1 MTQKILSTHIV
12 KDDSTSPVIP
22 EIGEIIEVEIDVIMV
37 HEQLGGRIAPEYEKL
52 GLDYIK
58 HPERVVFILDHW
70 VPSPTIDASN
80 MHIRANEFAKKYKIE
95 NILGENKGICHTV
108 LPEQGFIAP
117 GMIAIGSDSHTTTY
131 GAFNC
136 FSTGVGATDICNAFA
151 TGTLWFKVP
160 EPLHLIIKKSTFEKG
175 VFAKDLALSLLE
187 EYGVD
192 DLIYQAM
199 EFSGPGLRNLTISSR
214 VTLANMSVE
223 MGAKNAIFEFDSITE
238 NWLLQNSYYLSRHG
252 EHFNSISCDEIVEG
266 KSKTID
272 LSTIQPMIAKP
283 YSPDNVSEVNDCIG
297 IEIDQGF
304 IGSCTNGSLED
315 LRSAAY
321 ILKGHTVH
329 PDTRC
334 VVIPASAE
342 IYLEA
347 MREGLIEIFMKAGCI
362 VGPST
367 CGPCFGGHMGVLGDN
382 EVCISTTNRNFRGRM
397 GSYSAQVYLASPAT
411 VAASVIQGKITSP
424 STYME

>member
-1 MTQKILSTHIV
+1 M
-12 KDDSTSPVIP
+12 
-22 EIGEIIEVEIDVIMV
+22 
-37 HEQLGGRIAPEYEKL
+37 
-52 GLDYIK
+52 
-58 HPERVVFILDHW
+58 
-70 VPSPTIDASN
+70 
-80 MHIRANEFAKKYKIE
+80 
-95 NILGENKGICHTV
+95 
-108 LPEQGFIAP
+108 
-117 GMIAIGSDSHTTTY
+117 
-131 GAFNC
+131 
-136 FSTGVGATDICNAFA
+136 
-151 TGTLWFKVP
+151 
-160 EPLHLIIKKSTFEKG
+160 
-175 VFAKDLALSLLE
+175 
-187 EYGVD
+187 
-192 DLIYQAM
+192 
-199 EFSGPGLRNLTISSR
+199 
-214 VTLANMSVE
+214 
-223 MGAKNAIFEFDSITE
+223 
-238 NWLLQNSYYLSRHG
+238 
-252 EHFNSISCDEIVEG
+252 
-266 KSKTID
+266 
-272 LSTIQPMIAKP
+272 
-283 YSPDNVSEVNDCIG
+283 
-297 IEIDQGF
+297 
-304 IGSCTNGSLED
+304 ED